1 MVKYCVKKPFTVLVG
16 VVMVLV
22 LGFISFTHLTTDLLP
37 AIELPYVVVVTSYPG
52 ASPEKVET
60 SVTRPLE
67 AALGTTGGVKNISS
81 VSSENASAVILEF
94 EQGTNMDTAML
105 NISTSVDLVKGS
117 FDEMVGTTMLLQI
130 SPDMMPVMIAGVDR
144 EDMDIRQ
151 LSAYVQETVVPAIER
166 LDGVASVQAS
176 GLVESTLEVKLDD
189 EKIAALNDK
198 VLAAVDEQLADAKQ
212 KLDEGQARLSSGKQ
226 QLESGKTALAD
237 KQQQAGAQ
245 LSAGGVQLDSAIA
258 QLNALLSQESTLQA
272 SQAALQAEK
281 RPMNRRWARSPA
293 WKNSGSGRWNRS
305 SRHWASGPTGCRAAW
320 KSWPE

>member
-117 FDEMVGTTMLLQI
+117 FDEMVGTPMLLQI

-151 LSAYVQETVVPAIER
+151 LSSYVQETVVPAIER

-212 KLDEGQARLSSGKQ
+212 MLRC
-226 QLESGKTALAD
+226 AL
-237 KQQQAGAQ
+237 
-245 LSAGGVQLDSAIA
+245 
-258 QLNALLSQESTLQA
+258 
-272 SQAALQAEK
+272 
-281 RPMNRRWARSPA
+281 RPQN
-293 WKNSGSGRWNRS
+293 
-305 SRHWASGPTGCRAAW
+305 
-320 KSWPE
+320 